1 MRAPVSAKA
10 AGARLPAVI
19 FHAERPAGDGAPNG
33 AAKVDEH
40 EGGPQHRDE
49 SHSNHGQDDEG
60 SHAPDGSASGPG
72 VLRLVGLVALEGLW
86 PVKARAGEM
95 ANANPSLP
103 LGLCEVG
110 GFGGFGGFAAS
121 QSACQ

>member
-1 MRAPVSAKA
+1 MRAPVSAEA

-40 EGGPQHRDE
+40 EGGPQHHDE